1 MKLLFPIVL
10 AYLASCLIGT
20 GAEPSTT
27 TDVLERRM
35 NELEAQLTELAL
47 ADNVVGASF
56 RGLKTGK
63 GKGSKGKSCYDSDG
77 ELDLKWLG
85 EYGNLYNKG
94 FVVVNQ
100 TNGEPIGIPFY
111 PIGPVLVAQ
120 SVSIGPGPPGT
131 NSYETTYGNPLDPAH
146 KPIMQQFDGLLTG

>member
-35 NELEAQLTELAL
+35 NELEAQLTELAQQVVGAPVELANL

-111 PIGPVLVAQ
+111 PIGPVLVA
-120 SVSIGPGPPGT
+120 STVSIGPGPPGT
-131 NSYETTYGNPLDPAH
+131 NSLRPLTATP
-146 KPIMQQFDGLLTG
+146 